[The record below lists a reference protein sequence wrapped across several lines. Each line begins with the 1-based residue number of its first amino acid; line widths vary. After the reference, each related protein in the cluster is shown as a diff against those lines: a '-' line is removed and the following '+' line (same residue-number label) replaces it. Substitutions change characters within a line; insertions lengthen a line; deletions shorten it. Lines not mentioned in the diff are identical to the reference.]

1 MGSARPFA
9 RVRDLLVPAAAALL
23 LAPVSG
29 QETREAETKP
39 APKKVLAIRADWV
52 LTLAGEGLGAI
63 EHAVV
68 LIEDGK
74 VKAVGTGLEIP
85 PGAEVI
91 EAAGTTVA
99 PGFIDARSALPVD
112 PGALREERAIG
123 PALDALDAVD
133 PFAKE
138 AIEEALR
145 NGVTAVHIGP
155 GRRGTIGGKT
165 AVLKLKPGRL
175 PSETVLRRAAAMRGS
190 VGATKAG
197 PATPIA
203 RIGEVRALR
212 EQFRGAKKYR
222 EAWEDWREARKE
234 FEEERAKRAKE
245 APKESESRPAEERS
259 ETPPARERGR
269 RRPPRDAEEGFG
281 EVPEAGEEALA
292 AQERKEPESKPAEKK
307 EEPLKAPD
315 RPAFDADK
323 EALLEVLDR
332 KLPLWV
338 EAHRAEDILNVLAVA
353 KEFDL
358 DLVLEGATEAVR
370 IAKEI
375 AASEVPVV
383 LGPPLVGEDAPP
395 ELAENMPAAAARMHA
410 AGVKLALG
418 SSGAD
423 PAQTRFL
430 PLQAALAASAGLD
443 PIAALRAVTVEAARL
458 CGVDD
463 RLGAIAPGRD
473 ADLVLFDGDPLKTGT
488 KVRAVIVDGEVVFRP

>member
-1 MGSARPFA
+1 
-9 RVRDLLVPAAAALL
+9 
-23 LAPVSG
+23 
-29 QETREAETKP
+29 
-39 APKKVLAIRADWV
+39 
-52 LTLAGEGLGAI
+52 
-63 EHAVV
+63 
-68 LIEDGK
+68 
-74 VKAVGTGLEIP
+74 EIP

-91 EAAGTTVA
+91 EASGTTVA
-99 PGFIDARSALPVD
+99 PGFLDARSALPVD
-112 PGALREERAIG
+112 PAALREERAVG

-138 AIEEALR
+138 GIEEALR
-145 NGVTAVHIGP
+145 NGVTAVHVGP

-165 AVLKLKPGRL
+165 AILKLKPGRL
-175 PSETVLRRAAAMRGS
+175 PPETIVRRAAAMRGS

-197 PATPIA
+197 PAAPFA
-203 RIGEVRALR
+203 RIGEIRTLR

-222 EAWEDWREARKE
+222 EAWEEWREARKE

-245 APKESESRPAEERS
+245 GPKASESRPAEEKS
-259 ETPPARERGR
+259 EAPPTRERGR
-269 RRPPRDAEEGFG
+269 RRPPRDAEEEYG
-281 EVPEAGEEALA
+281 EVPAPEEGALA
-292 AQERKEPESKPAEKK
+292 AQERKEAETKPAEKK

-315 RPAFDADK
+315 RPALDPDK

-375 AASEVPVV
+375 AASGVPVV

-395 ELAENMPAAAARMHA
+395 EFAENEPAAAARLRA
-410 AGVKLALG
+410 AGVRFALG

-430 PLQAALAASAGLD
+430 PLHAALAASAGLD
-443 PIAALRAVTVEAARL
+443 PVAALRAVTVEAARL
-458 CGVDD
+458 CGVGD
-463 RLGAIAPGRD
+463 RLGAIAPGKD